1 MSHPTWRSWAP
12 IRITIQTLVV
22 RRARAFSK
30 RHVRQKPLEVKIA
43 PSRRSRPVA
52 GGSTVGLSATD
63 AWDKAAAGDAATMR
77 LSGTDGELKPAIA
90 TIKCS
95 QWKRFGGSQGAASL
109 TRPSHWYREGRL
121 SLVMSLRAGGAG
133 AAAAAT
139 VLPSS
144 PRHRQSCPISLEK
157 IAELSLRTC
166 NQAPSSIVAGA
177 AMSATKRPVHPVA
190 ALFPM
195 MTDEEL
201 ANRPSFRRDRRL
213 PL

>member
-121 SLVMSLRAGGAG
+121 SLVMSLPSGRRWSRRGGNCTAVISS
-133 AAAAAT
+133 ASSELSNFPREDRRT
-139 VLPSS
+139 VLKDLQPSAVVYRRGGGDECHQAAGP
-144 PRHRQSCPISLEK
+144 PR
-157 IAELSLRTC
+157 
-166 NQAPSSIVAGA
+166 
-177 AMSATKRPVHPVA
+177 
-190 ALFPM
+190 
-195 MTDEEL
+195 
-201 ANRPSFRRDRRL
+201 RRSVPDDDRRGTGQPPKL
-213 PL
+213 